1 MSVTYEEMNQA
12 RRDFEDARIEFAR
25 KYHDFLS
32 TCIENAGFKNK
43 LVQLKGTDIRGVFKV
58 DSESST
64 RQPWAIKFFPLTKSG
79 DVSMR
84 SKHLSRLYSWK
95 EDTLTEQLLN
105 IAEVVG
111 EA

>member
-1 MSVTYEEMNQA
+1 MSVTYEEMNKARSDFEEA
-12 RRDFEDARIEFAR
+12 RREYNH
-25 KYHDFLS
+25 KYYDFLRG
-32 TCIENAGFKNK
+32 CIENAGFTNK
-43 LVQLKGTDIRGVFKV
+43 LVQLKGSTIRGVFKV
-58 DSESST
+58 DSDSSL

-84 SKHLSRLYSWK
+84 SRFLPGFYSWK

-105 IAEVVG
+105 LAEVVG

>member
-1 MSVTYEEMNQA
+1 MITYEEMNKA
-12 RRDFEDARIEFAR
+12 RSDFEDARR
-25 KYHDFLS
+25 DYNLKYHDFLKG
-32 TCIENAGFKNK
+32 CIERAGFTNK
-43 LVQLKGTDIRGVFKV
+43 LVQLKDSTIQGVFKV
-58 DSESST
+58 DNESST
-64 RQPWAIKFFPLTKSG
+64 RQPYAIKFFPLTKNG

-84 SKHLSRLYSWK
+84 SKYLPRFYSWH